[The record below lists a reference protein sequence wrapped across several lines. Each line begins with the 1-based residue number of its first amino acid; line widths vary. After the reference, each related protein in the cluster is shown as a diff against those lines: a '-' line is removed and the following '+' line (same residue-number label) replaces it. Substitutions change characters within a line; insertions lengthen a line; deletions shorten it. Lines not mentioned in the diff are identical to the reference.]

1 VDTVRS
7 QPQEAYGG
15 KKIGRP
21 KREQRKSA
29 VSLRLPQPIFDALQA
44 YSRETGIPKSFIV
57 SKATVR
63 YLEEMGVI
71 TGNGEKQAG

>member
-1 VDTVRS
+1 MDAVRS

-29 VSLRLPQPIFDALQA
+29 VSLRLPQQVFDALQA

-63 YLEEMGVI
+63 YLQEIGVI
-71 TGNGEKQAG
+71 TANGEKKTG

>member
-1 VDTVRS
+1 MDTVRS

-57 SKATVR
+57 SKATIA
-63 YLEEMGVI
+63 YLRELGVI
-71 TGNGEKQAG
+71 AGNGEHKAV